1 MTTVTRAANSGN
13 GRVSELV
20 GLVGTAGHAGM
31 AGMAGLVRTRR
42 VIVTCGAGGVGKTT
56 MAAALG
62 VAAALGGRRVAVVT
76 IDPARRLADALGL
89 AALGNQ
95 PQRVDLSAVESAM
108 SATAEG
114 QRANWW
120 APIAGPTE
128 GAAGQNGQTG
138 GGGELWAMMLDARAT
153 FDDLVRLHAPSVERA
168 ERILVNPLYR
178 NISGALSGT
187 QEYMAVEKLHELVTN
202 PRDASG
208 ASIAPFDCVIVDTP
222 PTRNALDV
230 LAAPE
235 RLTRFLDNRVF
246 RAMMA
251 PARSGFRVVG
261 VATQAALAGLGKV
274 VGSEVIGDAVAFFRA
289 FDGMEE
295 GFRQR
300 AQASLALLRDEA
312 TAWVLV
318 TTPRIEPVEE
328 AIFFAGELVR
338 MGLRVDALVANRVQL
353 PIEPLPAIPVSV
365 GPLRTAVLRAHE
377 IHARAGAHRA
387 VLAPLRHVV
396 GPHAVVAEVPLSAAD
411 IHDLDAL
418 TKVAASLCGA

>member
-1 MTTVTRAANSGN
+1 MTAVNQAGSTGN
-13 GRVSELV
+13 GRVGAPSV
-20 GLVGTAGHAGM
+20 GERAGL
-31 AGMAGLVRTRR
+31 AGLVRTRR

-62 VAAALGGRRVAVVT
+62 VAAALSGRRVAVVT

-89 AALGNQ
+89 TALGNQ

-108 SATAEG
+108 NTVAEG
-114 QRANWW
+114 HRANWW
-120 APIAGPTE
+120 APIAGQT
-128 GAAGQNGQTG
+128 GDAGQTG
-138 GGGELWAMMLDARAT
+138 GVGELWAMMLDARAT
-153 FDDLVRLHAPSVERA
+153 FDDLVRLHAPSAERA

-274 VGSEVIGDAVAFFRA
+274 VGSEVMGDAVAFFRA

-300 AQASLALLRDEA
+300 AQASLALLRNDA

-328 AIFFAGELVR
+328 AMFFAGELAR

-353 PIEPLPAIPVSV
+353 PIDPLPAIPVSA

-377 IHARAGAHRA
+377 IHMRAGAHRA
-387 VLAPLRHVV
+387 VLAPLRHAV

-418 TKVAASLCGA
+418 TTVAASLCEA